1 MQHLHG
7 RCVQNQH
14 SRPQPQQM
22 SQTRQMHQQ
31 RAVVLPQT
39 SARTVMSKGAEQ
51 SEAVIRVPSEA
62 MQQASCA
69 GSSNQG
75 MVKQMEA
82 FDSSLTTALQ
92 TLKDL
97 L

>member
-62 MQQASCA
+62 MQQVHVTSPRHLPGLRFEFDHGPPNSQGPIVVPSC
-69 GSSNQG
+69 
-75 MVKQMEA
+75 
-82 FDSSLTTALQ
+82 
-92 TLKDL
+92 
-97 L
+97 